1 MGPYCF
7 YIIESKLRNNAFTA
21 VSSSEGIACAKVR
34 FSFTRKKGQAVLNS
48 VKHGWEIES

>member
-7 YIIESKLRNNAFTA
+7 YILESKLRNNASTA
-21 VSSSEGIACAKVR
+21 VSASDGIACAKVR
-34 FSFTRKKGQAVLNS
+34 FGFTCKKGQAVLNS